1 MNNAELYEYDFN
13 AWIVQQIGLL
23 KAGKTNEIDTEH
35 LIEELEDMGKSHLR
49 ELENRFIV
57 LIAHLLK
64 WQYQYQQLQD
74 QWKTF
79 TVSSWRGTII
89 EQRIQILRLL
99 RELPSLKPQIEDAVI
114 NAYPDALEITVDETG
129 LPESHFPKICPYS
142 VDQLLDKQ
150 FYPESE

>member
-1 MNNAELYEYDFN
+1 MNNTKLYENDFN
-13 AWIVQQIGLL
+13 AWIAQQIFLL

-79 TVSSWRGTII
+79 TGGSWRGSIV
-89 EQRIQILRLL
+89 EQRTKTAKLL
-99 RELPSLKPQIEDAVI
+99 KQNPSLKKELNHAIAT
-114 NAYPDALEITVDETG
+114 AYPDALEIAIDETG
-129 LPESHFPKICPYS
+129 LPESCFPKTCPYL
-142 VDQLLDKQ
+142 VEQLLDKQ
-150 FYPESE
+150 FYPET